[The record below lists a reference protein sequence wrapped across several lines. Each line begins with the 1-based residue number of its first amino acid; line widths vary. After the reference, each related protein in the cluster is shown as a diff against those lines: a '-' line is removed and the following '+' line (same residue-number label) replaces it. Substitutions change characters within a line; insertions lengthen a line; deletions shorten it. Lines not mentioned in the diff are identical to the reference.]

1 MNHNYELSK
10 NILKKFVDFEKQES
24 KSSSFMKLINY
35 FTDNRERTP
44 RQKLFIALLANITLT
59 LVVFFAKAITFN
71 YPNPDVILI
80 LLYRSITILLLSLV
94 YIKYL
99 KLELFNIF
107 KIETPV
113 SFGVF
118 NLTLISMAISVA
130 NSVMYIRIGTTNAF
144 IGVAPVAASI
154 ISVLFLNDKF
164 SPRHLY
170 GFASCTI
177 AVYLMTIGEQEGS
190 LDSPFWFLGILWS
203 LLSLVSRT
211 TIIVSGKM
219 LAGKIDSHSLVFYM
233 GVFGTLFS
241 LIVLL
246 SKGYTAHEFFFIIL
260 SCLTGVCFWLGI
272 FLQNI
277 ALKLN
282 SINTISF
289 IDYLSLVYGYFLG
302 ILFFNEGIKVTDLV
316 GCCIIIGYSIYSF
329 LYPLHRS

>member
-1 MNHNYELSK
+1 
-10 NILKKFVDFEKQES
+10 
-24 KSSSFMKLINY
+24 MKVIDY

-80 LLYRSITILLLSLV
+80 LLYRSLTILLLSSA
-94 YIKYL
+94 YIRYL
-99 KLELFNIF
+99 KLELFNLL
-107 KIETPV
+107 KIETPF
-113 SFGVF
+113 SFVVF
-118 NLTLISMAISVA
+118 NLALISMAISVA
-130 NSVMYIRIGTTNAF
+130 TSVKYIRIGTTNAF

-164 SPRHLY
+164 APRHLY
-170 GFASCTI
+170 GFTGCTI
-177 AVYLMTIGEQEGS
+177 AVYFMTIGERE
-190 LDSPFWFLGILWS
+190 DSFDTLFSFLGILWAFVS
-203 LLSLVSRT
+203 FLSRT

-219 LAGKIDSHSLVFYM
+219 LSGKIDSHSLVFYM
-233 GVFGTLFS
+233 GAIGTFFS
-241 LIVLL
+241 LIVLF
-246 SKGYTAHEFFFIIL
+246 SQGYSAHEFYFIFL
-260 SCLTGVCFWLGI
+260 SCLTGVCFWFGI

-289 IDYLSLVYGYFLG
+289 IDYLSLVYGYLLG
-302 ILFFNEGIKVTDLV
+302 ILFFNEGIKVTDII
-316 GCCIIIGYSIYSF
+316 GCCLIIGYSIYSF